1 MGTIARSVHESEKGM
16 KLLRR
21 TIAVLLLL
29 LLLAALAL
37 WLYSQQ
43 VLPVT
48 DGSLRLAGRRKSRS
62 GAMTNP

>member
-37 WLYSQQ
+37 WL
-43 VLPVT
+43 
-48 DGSLRLAGRRKSRS
+48 
-62 GAMTNP
+62 